1 MAFEI
6 KKNVLKQYIPEPG
19 QREVVIPEGVDTIGT
34 KAFEDCGELNS
45 VILPEGVTV
54 LKQYAFDSCERKI
67 KHLAVPATLQ
77 ESGKIPSRLS

>member
-19 QREVVIPEGVDTIGT
+19 QTEVVIPEGVDTIGT

-45 VILPEGVTV
+45 VILPEGVTA
-54 LKQYAFDSCERKI
+54 L
-67 KHLAVPATLQ
+67 
-77 ESGKIPSRLS
+77 